1 MVIEA
6 SEGRI
11 SATRFG
17 LNPEKLR
24 PVPPLGQV
32 ERKEVP
38 E

>member
-1 MVIEA
+1 VIEA

-11 SATRFG
+11 GAIRFM
-17 LNPEKLR
+17 LNPETLR
-24 PVPPLGQV
+24 AVPPLGQV